1 MLETFPGV
9 GTGWIFLGAA
19 GVAARV
25 FSKRSPDAC
34 SSGRGPGFACLW
46 GWGAWV
52 PVSRNLCG
60 LGGGGGGDSALP
72 PGSAGNE
79 AELVAEPCGGRGKAG
94 PAPGGLPG
102 VLIRRAEAGC
112 VTWAGD
118 AKAGRSPSWEENR

>member
-1 MLETFPGV
+1 MWGLSGYSWGLLE
-9 GTGWIFLGAA
+9 WLHECLW
-19 GVAARV
+19 V

-60 LGGGGGGDSALP
+60 LGGGGGDAALP

>member
-1 MLETFPGV
+1 MLQWE
-9 GTGWIFLGAA
+9 
-19 GVAARV
+19 
-25 FSKRSPDAC
+25 
-34 SSGRGPGFACLW
+34 GPGLCM
-46 GWGAWV
+46 
-52 PVSRNLCG
+52 PVG
-60 LGGGGGGDSALP
+60 LGSVGACVTEPVWAGGGGGDSALP

-94 PAPGGLPG
+94 HAPGGLLG